1 MTDKYVPM
9 SNGKIFFENDAKNEQ
24 QEFDVDFIE
33 LLASVIM
40 EVHVLQEDRDY
51 VNCHYKIK
59 KYLERVLEAR
69 ISDIS
74 VISYP
79 DLIEYIEK
87 TNIGTTELYL
97 ALAKAFEL
105 EADIHI
111 AEKSE
116 SGSIRVYLISLSFYI
131 DTLLSDSDL
140 LPENYEEKIN
150 ALVDIIGLYE
160 MTDWSLFRLFK
171 FYEITHHFG
180 KAEDLLFELLSMA
193 SLMETKSID
202 HIDNKPKIKMSRV
215 EIITEGVAFYNRLL
229 MKSAVELAAGNLPMD
244 EVLDGLN
251 QVMKLKDLY
260 EKLEIKKKQEDLIAF
275 LKS

>member
-1 MTDKYVPM
+1 MTDKHVPM

-79 DLIEYIEK
+79 DLHEYIEK

-171 FYEITHHFG
+171 FYEITNHFG